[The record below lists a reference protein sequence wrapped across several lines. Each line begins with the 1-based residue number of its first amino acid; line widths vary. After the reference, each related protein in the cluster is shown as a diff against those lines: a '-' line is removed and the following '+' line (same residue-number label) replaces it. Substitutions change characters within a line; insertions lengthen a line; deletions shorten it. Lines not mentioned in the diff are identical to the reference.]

1 MGTKPETATRRLSR
15 QRRQQ
20 RGALQCLR
28 RLLAVLE
35 PSAAS
40 VNDVNAFQ
48 RFLAKDTKGYLTMW
62 GSVVTTLHALSRDEM
77 AQLKQD
83 LLAFVRML
91 AGNAPNSRVTR
102 HLTIRVLP
110 VKSGARNALLL
121 DGAPFDVLAFAISRI
136 LDLAGNDRVRA
147 CPQCDAVFVKIG
159 RRKFCSDRCVARAH
173 YKPTPRSTRHHGH
186 TTTRT
191 R

>member
-1 MGTKPETATRRLSR
+1 MGRQQETATRRLSR

-20 RGALQCLR
+20 QGALRCFQ
-28 RLLAVLE
+28 RLLAVLKR
-35 PSAAS
+35 PAAS
-40 VNDVNAFQ
+40 GDDVRAFQ
-48 RFLAKDTKGYLTMW
+48 QFLSTYTKGHVVMMAP
-62 GSVVTTLHALSRDEM
+62 VVTALRDISGGEM

-83 LLAFVRML
+83 LIAFVGML
-91 AGNAPNSRVTR
+91 AGNAPDSRVTR
-102 HLTIRVLP
+102 RLTIHVLP
-110 VKSGARNALLL
+110 TKSGTRNVLLL
-121 DGAPFDVLAFAISRI
+121 DGAPFDVLAFAISRV